1 MPFTRRRRVKN
12 AVVSK
17 FLTANDEL
25 SAAQVALDSA
35 YAELLRETKKVYNI
49 FVPLKNEVSDT
60 DWSTKTISKVKAT
73 KSGRVI
79 EVKLQNKTEPNKES
93 YWEFPA
99 WMIGASDDRITDGI
113 QEMLTEQGLQYKT
126 ADVQT
131 SETNMEVNHELYQT
145 IS

>member
-17 FLTANDEL
+17 FLTASDEL

-60 DWSTKTISKVKAT
+60 DWSTKTISKVKA
-73 KSGRVI
+73 
-79 EVKLQNKTEPNKES
+79 KLNCHLI
-93 YWEFPA
+93 Y
-99 WMIGASDDRITDGI
+99 
-113 QEMLTEQGLQYKT
+113 
-126 ADVQT
+126 
-131 SETNMEVNHELYQT
+131 
-145 IS
+145 